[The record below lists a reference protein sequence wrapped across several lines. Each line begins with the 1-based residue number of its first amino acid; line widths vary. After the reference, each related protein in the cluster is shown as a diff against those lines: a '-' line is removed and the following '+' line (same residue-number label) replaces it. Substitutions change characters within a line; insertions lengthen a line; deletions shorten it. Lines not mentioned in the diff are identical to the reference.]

1 MSTEYS
7 PFARPKF
14 TAEDFARE
22 DPATTFDTT
31 PRVAPEERSFLPSE
45 DRPFAADAPRAG
57 FVDTNLDRTEP
68 TLDEG
73 SAFAAAPLYTQR
85 ASAKGSGRS
94 IAPIA
99 MIAIPAVALL
109 AGVAY
114 FTMQPRDGLIA
125 EQPATVAVAPAP
137 PAALPEATDLATA
150 TPTPAPVEATPAA
163 PVAKAATP
171 RVTARAAAPTRVAR
185 ARPAA
190 AAPGAEDVSAW
201 SRDAS
206 ATLPTA
212 PVPYS
217 ATAQTPSAAPAP
229 IIVPP
234 IAAEPVAPAPAPSE
248 TPAPQVADPTTPPTL

>member
-22 DPATTFDTT
+22 DSSTTFDTA
-31 PRVAPEERSFLPSE
+31 PRVAPEERT
-45 DRPFAADAPRAG
+45 FASDDAPRAA
-57 FVDTNLDRTEP
+57 FVDPDLVREDQVMDDT
-68 TLDEG
+68 
-73 SAFAAAPLYTQR
+73 SAFAAAPRYAQ
-85 ASAKGSGRS
+85 SAKSTAKSSGRAM
-94 IAPIA
+94 APIA

-125 EQPATVAVAPAP
+125 EQPATVAVAPTP
-137 PAALPEATDLATA
+137 PAPLPEPTELAA
-150 TPTPAPVEATPAA
+150 VTPTPAPVEATPTPAA
-163 PVAKAATP
+163 PIAKAATP

-185 ARPAA
+185 ARPAPA

-217 ATAQTPSAAPAP
+217 ATTQTPSASPAP
-229 IIVPP
+229 IILPP
-234 IAAEPVAPAPAPSE
+234 IAAEPVAPAPSE
-248 TPAPQVADPTTPPTL
+248 TPTPLVPDPTIPPTL